1 MPLPSSWQF
10 QAIGT
15 DWIIQ
20 TSVELEEQIKTSVLE
35 LIELFNNNYSR
46 FQSDSI
52 VRKLYRN
59 PGTYTFTDISFPQLY
74 ALYHELHN
82 LTNGAV
88 TPLIGKTLSD
98 AGYDETYQ
106 LRSFKSKLTIP
117 FFSDV
122 AWDGAYGITT
132 DKRLLLD
139 FGAVAKGL
147 LVDRIAD
154 ILKQSRV
161 QEWYVDASG
170 DSAHHASSAY
180 TVGLEHPQ
188 DKTKVIGSI
197 TLHNES
203 ICASATNRR
212 AWKNGHHVIDGRT
225 GQPTNDII
233 ATWVIANTTMLADG
247 LAAAIFFKWN
257 EIHNAYPDACY
268 LRMHA
273 SGMIEMNQA
282 MKERI
287 TLFN

>member
-1 MPLPSSWQF
+1 MPLPNSWQF

-15 DWIIQ
+15 DWTIQ

-35 LIELFNNNYSR
+35 LIEIFNNNYSR

-59 PGTYTFTDISFPQLY
+59 PGVYTFTDSRFPQLY
-74 ALYHELHN
+74 ALYHELHS
-82 LTNGAV
+82 LTQGAV

-106 LRSFKSKLTIP
+106 LRSFKSESSIP
-117 FFSDV
+117 PFDDV
-122 AWDGAYGITT
+122 AWDGAHQVTT
-132 DKRLLLD
+132 SKPLLLD

-154 ILKQSRV
+154 TLKQSAV
-161 QEWYVDASG
+161 HEWYVDASG
-170 DSAHHASSAY
+170 DIAHHASSAY
-180 TVGLEHPQ
+180 TIGLEHPL
-188 DKTKVIGSI
+188 DRTKVIGSI

-225 GQPTNDII
+225 GQPTNEII

-247 LAAAIFFKWN
+247 LATTLFFTWN
-257 EIHNAYPDACY
+257 EVHNAHPDACY